1 MKNPLTVVTQN
12 KIVKEATKFY
22 FDHQSLIL
30 TGGTIGF
37 SIATTAV
44 TMKNSRAILN
54 TLDDA
59 KAMLAEENDDVRRKD
74 IYAATL
80 KELAPKIIPIVI
92 LQAAT
97 IVCSIESKK
106 LTDANA
112 KKLSEATA
120 ALTLAQGA
128 ITQYQAFNEKA
139 EEELGEKK
147 TSKIRKEIA
156 KERIEENPKTEMNT
170 FANGS
175 YLYHDV
181 FANRY
186 IYSDKSPAD
195 IEQFCFDLS
204 KDLYD
209 GNCDDDET
217 CVNDIYAFL
226 DKSLQITSG
235 NSFGW
240 RAEDGRGRCASDL
253 IRVAI
258 TPAEMNDHQTLCY
271 DLDLMASPL
280 FRTRL

>member
-12 KIVKEATKFY
+12 KVVKEVGRFY
-22 FDHQSLIL
+22 LDHQSLIL

-37 SIATTAV
+37 SLATTAV
-44 TMKNSRAILN
+44 TIKNSRAIIN

-59 KAMLAEENDDVRRKD
+59 KAMLADETDEARRKE
-74 IYAATL
+74 IYGLTI
-80 KELAPKIIPIVI
+80 KELAPKVLPIVV

-97 IVCSIESKK
+97 IACSLEAKR
-106 LTDANA
+106 LTDSTA
-112 KKLSEATA
+112 KKLSEATS

-128 ITQYQAFNEKA
+128 IAQYQAFNEKA

-147 TSKIRKEIA
+147 AAKLRKEIA
-156 KERIEENPKTEMNT
+156 AERIEESPKTDANT

-181 FANRY
+181 FGNRY
-186 IYSDKSPAD
+186 IYSNKSPQD
-195 IEQFCFDLS
+195 IEQYCFDLS

-209 GNCDDDET
+209 GNCDGDEV
-217 CVNDIYAFL
+217 CVNEIYNYINK
-226 DKSLQITSG
+226 DLQIASA

-240 RAEDGRGRCASDL
+240 KAEDGRGRHASDL
-253 IRVAI
+253 IRIAI
-258 TPAEMNDHQTLCY
+258 TPAEMSDHQTLCY